1 MLPEFDNKSGQS
13 QAEQALSRV
22 EQLLETW
29 REKLNKPQPSERT
42 LVGGENPL
50 IFPYAKRRIMLTGNG
65 RPDVLDISVHP
76 DELLEVVQTLLDG
89 DWGYLI
95 TITGLDLGPE
105 AGEIEILYH
114 FAEGAAV
121 VTLSVRVER
130 ETAVIPS
137 ICPIIP
143 SASFFERELVEM
155 LGITILN
162 TPNTDHLFLPDD
174 WPADTYPLRKEF
186 NTENQQAAN

>member
-1 MLPEFDNKSGQS
+1 
-13 QAEQALSRV
+13 
-22 EQLLETW
+22 
-29 REKLNKPQPSERT
+29 
-42 LVGGENPL
+42 
-50 IFPYAKRRIMLTGNG
+50 MLTGNG

-143 SASFFERELVEM
+143 SASF
-155 LGITILN
+155 LN
-162 TPNTDHLFLPDD
+162 
-174 WPADTYPLRKEF
+174 
-186 NTENQQAAN
+186 ANWLKC